1 MAVDDQTLSPGVVD
15 DTASSVQT
23 PPQITLTH
31 DSSHPFYL
39 HPFDSPGMILV
50 NSIFDGRSY
59 GGWRGAVLIALSAK
73 NKLGFIDGTISVPVA
88 SAASLKLWSRCNDM
102 VISWLLNSLSKE
114 IAESVL
120 YSKTTR
126 EIWKELEDRFG
137 QSNGALLYQLQKE
150 LNDTVQGCS
159 DIAGYNTKVKRIW
172 DELDSLD
179 TCVHCSCDCS
189 CGGKSRSLKSHQD
202 GRLIQFL
209 MGLNEAYS
217 GVKSNILMASPPRSI
232 NHAYS
237 LLIQDEK

>member
-73 NKLGFIDGTISVPVA
+73 NKLGFIDGTILVLTTSV
-88 SAASLKLWSRCNDM
+88 SSLKLWSRCNDM